1 MTEDNA
7 ASSPQAP
14 TMDRGTPFNKM
25 TRVNKILFVLKVIAC
40 ALSFGFVFPDV
51 MNS

>member
-1 MTEDNA
+1 MKENNTS
-7 ASSPQAP
+7 SSPQAP

-25 TRVNKILFVLKVIAC
+25 TGAKKTVFVLKVLAC
-40 ALSFGFVFPDV
+40 ALSFGFIFPDV